1 MKPSVVIMMSDLIL
15 RRRKR
20 RRWKIMR
27 IGQMILSILVQ
38 NCIWSVED
46 GGGEREGP
54 PTICLH
60 FLHKLRMPP
69 PLPTMLIYNPHPQQF
84 LCTTCYNGQEYVL

>member
-1 MKPSVVIMMSDLIL
+1 MKPSLVIMML

-46 GGGEREGP
+46 GGGEREGLADNLSP
-54 PTICLH
+54 FPA
-60 FLHKLRMPP
+60 
-69 PLPTMLIYNPHPQQF
+69 
-84 LCTTCYNGQEYVL
+84 

>member
-46 GGGEREGP
+46 GGGDREGLADNLSP
-54 PTICLH
+54 FPA
-60 FLHKLRMPP
+60 
-69 PLPTMLIYNPHPQQF
+69 
-84 LCTTCYNGQEYVL
+84 